1 MRARL
6 VLRFCGV
13 PIRMQNLFP
22 RTTGNQDDNRKPIC
36 DLKDIRLPL
45 LALSRLQDLSLT
57 LAYSHNKKSVFCP
70 KLELSHAVSRFSKLT
85 VLLSA
90 AVGTALHC
98 HAGTQECSLCR
109 DGRSLPVADGGG
121 VVGQNASRRHLP
133 SHQAPLQMR
142 GLQLG
147 VCCAGIPRRRNAA
160 SLVKGQRVSRE
171 DI

>member
-13 PIRMQNLFP
+13 PIRMQNLCKLN
-22 RTTGNQDDNRKPIC
+22 RDRREEDDGNNI
-36 DLKDIRLPL
+36 
-45 LALSRLQDLSLT
+45 SL
-57 LAYSHNKKSVFCP
+57 FC
-70 KLELSHAVSRFSKLT
+70 RFCFDSL
-85 VLLSA
+85 LLSA